1 MKCKLCDKNFDSI
14 IGLSVHLS
22 KEHKDVSKKDYY
34 DKYLKK
40 EDEGKCYFC
49 GNDAIFKDISNGY
62 HRICK
67 SKECL
72 GKTRAT
78 GTPDF
83 LMYKYGLSKK
93 DALLMIIKKAKERGE
108 KIKKSLDQSFS
119 KNKYFFKEKSR
130 QCVEFWLKRGHTED
144 EAKKKIEDIF
154 NDIHQ
159 KTWYKRRNNPELYQD
174 VNTTQIG
181 YWMKKGLSEDDAKE
195 KIKERQRTFTLK
207 SCIDKYGDDE
217 GLKIFNN
224 RQEKWS
230 AKVENLYKQGKFTR
244 FTKEHYSS
252 GEIELFDYLS
262 DKLEIKDKVHY
273 GDDQF
278 FRYFPD
284 LGRTFSYDF
293 VFGKKLIEFNGDY
306 WHCNPKYYNSNYF
319 HKYLQMFAYEI
330 WDKDKIRIDAIKKV
344 GFDVLIIWED
354 DFNRKNPQVLLQC
367 IDFLKN

>member
-1 MKCKLCDKNFDSI
+1 MKCKLCNKNFDTI
-14 IGLSVHLS
+14 VGLSVHLS
-22 KEHKDVSKKDYY
+22 KEHKDVSKQDYY

-40 EDEGKCYFC
+40 KDDGKCYFC
-49 GNDAIFKDISNGY
+49 GDDTTFKDISNGY
-62 HRICK
+62 RRVCK

-78 GTPDF
+78 GTSEF

-93 DALLMIIKKAKERGE
+93 DAILMTINNAKKRGE

-119 KNKYFFKEKSR
+119 KNKDFFKEKSH
-130 QCVEFWLKRGHTED
+130 QCVEFWLKRGYTED
-144 EAKKKIEDIF
+144 EAKKKVEGVL

-159 KTWYKRRNNPELYQD
+159 KTWNKRRNNPELYQD
-174 VNTTQIG
+174 INTTQIG
-181 YWMKKGLSEDDAKE
+181 YWIKKGFSEDEAKE

-207 SCIDKYGDDE
+207 SCIDKYGE
-217 GLKIFNN
+217 EKGLEIFNN

-230 AKVENLYKQGKFTR
+230 VKIEDLYRSGKFTR
-244 FTKEHYSS
+244 FSKDPYSKP
-252 GEIELFDYLS
+252 EIEIFDYLS
-262 DKLEIKDKVHY
+262 DILNIKDKVHY
-273 GDDQF
+273 GSDQF

-284 LGRTFSYDF
+284 LKQTFSYDF
-293 VFGKKLIEFNGDY
+293 VFDKKLIEFNGDY

-319 HKYLQMFAYEI
+319 HKYLQKFAYEI
-330 WDKDKIRIDAIKKV
+330 WDKDDLRISAIKNV

-354 DFNRKNPQVLLQC
+354 EFNRNKEKVLQKC

>member
-1 MKCKLCDKNFDSI
+1 MKCKLCDKKFDSI
-14 IGLSVHLS
+14 VGLSVHLS

-49 GNDAIFKDISNGY
+49 GDDAIFKDISKGY

-67 SKECL
+67 SGECL

-78 GTPDF
+78 GTPEF

-93 DALLMIIKKAKERGE
+93 DALLMTIKKAKERGE
-108 KIKKSLDQSFS
+108 KIKKSLDQSFI
-119 KNKYFFKEKSR
+119 KNKDFFKEKSR
-130 QCVEFWLKRGHTED
+130 QCVEFWLKRGYTED
-144 EAKKKIEDIF
+144 DAKKKVEDIF

-159 KTWYKRRNNPELYQD
+159 KTWDKRRNNPELYQD

-181 YWMKKGLSEDDAKE
+181 YWTKKGFSEDEAKE

-207 SCIDKYGDDE
+207 SCIDKYGEEE

-230 AKVENLYKQGKFTR
+230 AKVEDLYKQGKFTR
-244 FTKEHYSS
+244 FTKEPYSK

-262 DKLEIKDKVHY
+262 NKLKIKDKVHY

-306 WHCNPKYYNSNYF
+306 WHCNPLLYKDDFFNKS
-319 HKYLQMFAYEI
+319 KQMFAKDI
-330 WDKDKIRIDAIKKV
+330 WNYDKVKIDSIEEL
-344 GFDVLIIWED
+344 GFETLIIWEYD
-354 DFNRKNPQVLLQC
+354 YKNNKEEVIQRC
-367 IDFLKN
+367 IDFINN